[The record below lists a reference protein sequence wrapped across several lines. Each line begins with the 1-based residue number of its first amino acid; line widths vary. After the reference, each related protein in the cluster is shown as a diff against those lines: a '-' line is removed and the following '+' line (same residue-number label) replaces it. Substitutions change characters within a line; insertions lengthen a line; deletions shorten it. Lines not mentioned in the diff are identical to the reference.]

1 VELFAA
7 VGRSR
12 SLPNAQARHGTGLF
26 GLQGDRRVLAL
37 PLKFSRTPGKVR
49 SGAPIFGEHTAEV
62 LHDCGF
68 DADEI
73 AALEKEG
80 AISAASP

>member
-1 VELFAA
+1 MERDYSVFKEIDE
-7 VGRSR
+7 S
-12 SLPNAQARHGTGLF
+12 
-26 GLQGDRRVLAL
+26 LAL